1 MGHPAL
7 SSDPV
12 AVDQHESREAGGTAD
27 EARRRLAE
35 QLIQAL
41 RLRPRERPRAHLR
54 GAAGVLVG
62 VPHVQAK
69 AALEVGD
76 DLSGGHSRR

>member
-1 MGHPAL
+1 MSKRTIIAVTLAL
-7 SSDPV
+7 MMAS
-12 AVDQHESREAGGTAD
+12 TA
-27 EARRRLAE
+27 LAQ

-41 RLRPRERPRAHLR
+41 RLWPRERPRAYLH

-62 VPHVQAK
+62 VPHVQTK

-76 DLSGGHSRR
+76 DLVGGRSRR